1 MMTGKCE
8 PDSLP
13 VTVLPASET
22 LSAAGI
28 HDNNNNAS
36 TTASLP
42 VTATV
47 HPFSKREPI
56 VTSSSLIFSSHS
68 SNQKDGKRANKPL
81 MEKRRRARINQSLAL
96 LKTLILDSTRT
107 ENTKHSKLE
116 KADILE
122 LTVRHLQRQKVL
134 SSDVRDKYRAGFQEC
149 AREVTRFLECPELHM
164 CSTGTGTLLSAGSA
178 VIEPAVKQRLL
189 RHLDTCSSEIDLDFS
204 NSTVVI
210 PDDIIGGDE
219 LSNCST
225 TDSKNDRVK
234 SEPPKKRTR
243 SKSVS
248 IEDKVIDRGGLTASV
263 VVAPTNDPTQPLS
276 VVQVIP
282 SQLPDGQVVF
292 LLPSH
297 YVHCQQNQGAEV
309 RPPGEEP
316 IDFSVKREHEHDSMW
331 RPW

>member
-8 PDSLP
+8 PDPSFS
-13 VTVLPASET
+13 VLAAPT
-22 LSAAGI
+22 SARI
-28 HDNNNNAS
+28 HDSNNNAAAAATV
-36 TTASLP
+36 TTTP

-56 VTSSSLIFSSHS
+56 VTSSSLVFSQT

-164 CSTGTGTLLSAGSA
+164 CSAGA
-178 VIEPAVKQRLL
+178 GNLITPGATVIEPAVKQRLL

-210 PDDIIGGDE
+210 PDDMIGGDE
-219 LSNCST
+219 ESNCST
-225 TDSKNDRVK
+225 ADSRNDRIK

-243 SKSVS
+243 SRSVGV
-248 IEDKVIDRGGLTASV
+248 EDKSIDRSGLTASV
-263 VVAPTNDPTQPLS
+263 VVAPSNDPTQPLS
-276 VVQVIP
+276 VV
-282 SQLPDGQVVF
+282 QLPDGQVVF

-297 YVHCQQNQGAEV
+297 YVHCQQNPGGEGRAQ
-309 RPPGEEP
+309 GEEP

>member
-1 MMTGKCE
+1 M
-8 PDSLP
+8 
-13 VTVLPASET
+13 
-22 LSAAGI
+22 
-28 HDNNNNAS
+28 N
-36 TTASLP
+36 
-42 VTATV
+42 
-47 HPFSKREPI
+47 
-56 VTSSSLIFSSHS
+56 
-68 SNQKDGKRANKPL
+68 ANKPL

-164 CSTGTGTLLSAGSA
+164 CSAGA
-178 VIEPAVKQRLL
+178 GNLITPGATVIEPAVKQRLL

-210 PDDIIGGDE
+210 PDDMIGGDE
-219 LSNCST
+219 ESNCST
-225 TDSKNDRVK
+225 ADSRNDRIK

-243 SKSVS
+243 SRSVGV
-248 IEDKVIDRGGLTASV
+248 EDKSIDRSGLTASV
-263 VVAPTNDPTQPLS
+263 VVAPSNDPTQPLS

-297 YVHCQQNQGAEV
+297 YVHCQQNPGGEGRAQ
-309 RPPGEEP
+309 GEEP